1 MVLGKISK
9 MVNLIPKM
17 LAPMMTIKPF
27 YWMVISPQG
36 AQNNDGILPVKSEL
50 SCDATRAFRS
60 FSHTPYVKRHWV
72 FICKIVLF
80 LKNCECKNS
89 RKQSNVTSMIFNKFV
104 ML

>member
-1 MVLGKISK
+1 MA
-9 MVNLIPKM
+9 NLIPKM

-27 YWMVISPQG
+27 SLDGDFPPQG